1 MPPDVR
7 QGARIGESILGRIVL
22 SSSMADFL
30 RSLHARAGERCGS
43 FFVGPHWLGA
53 AAVVWPDKAAVRA
66 LTVAAPGGA
75 SAGALVGAGA
85 RVRAGVRVRVL
96 ALNEALHPGLD
107 ETYVEMNG
115 FACANPER
123 YPALLDALLAE
134 LMNDDSW
141 DEFRVSGL
149 LPDAAAATRE
159 IARRHGLMVH
169 LFNVKPTYWVDLDA
183 VRNAHAGDFYA
194 SLSANTRQQVRRAL
208 RALEKDVGK
217 VVLER
222 ASTVAMAREWFLAAG
237 PLHRARWAGGA
248 GAVYGGFDNPHFV
261 GFHTT
266 LIDRSFDDDAIHM
279 WRVRAGERVFAYL
292 YNFFDAGC
300 SYFYLSGVDY
310 TIGEKYKPGIVAHV
324 LAIERYLAEGA
335 RKYDFMA
342 GANRYKSSLATHEST
357 QEWLVLQRPR
367 LVLRA
372 EALARRLRSAWRQR
386 RAGRDSA
393 TTATG
398 SNAAGE

>member
-1 MPPDVR
+1 MVFAVGTDPLK
-7 QGARIGESILGRIVL
+7 ATLGPITDKAGLNGVL
-22 SSSMADFL
+22 AAL
-30 RSLHARAGERCGS
+30 PTTGRVGGS
-43 FFVGPHWLGA
+43 FFTGPHWLGA
-53 AAVVWPDKAAVRA
+53 AAAIWPSNASVRA
-66 LTVAAPGGA
+66 ASLTSPDGTLLAAAFLGA
-75 SAGALVGAGA
+75 GVRTRGGA
-85 RVRAGVRVRVL
+85 RVHVL
-96 ALNEALHPGLD
+96 ALNESLHPGLD
-107 ETYVEMNG
+107 ETYVELNG
-115 FACANPER
+115 FAGAGPEA
-123 YPALLDALLAE
+123 YPALLDCLLAE
-134 LMNDDSW
+134 LMTVQVW

-149 LPDAAAATRE
+149 LPEAAAATRE

-183 VRNAHAGDFYA
+183 VRTAHAGDFYA
-194 SLSANTRQQVRRAL
+194 SVSANTRQQVRRAL

-386 RAGRDSA
+386 RAARDS
-393 TTATG
+393 TKPGTG
-398 SNAAGE
+398 SSAASE